1 MLVRDYLENNARSW
15 PTRSA
20 YVSESGR
27 FSWRETA
34 DRSRRLAAAFQAF
47 GIKKG
52 DVVASL
58 AYDRQEVVEI
68 WYACALIG
76 AVRVGINPRYSPRE
90 MGHILND
97 ARVSLLVV
105 HVACRSSFD
114 ALEAETPT
122 LTTVVGAGEGHGLE
136 IDYDRLMA
144 ETGPLEVLPPLGPDD
159 DIAISYTTGSTGL
172 PKGARWSQSSVV
184 AAELNT
190 WLQAGLRRDDVFL
203 HCLPAAGVPVLLA
216 TFNVFNGSTVVL
228 MERFSARGALDLIES
243 ERVSCL
249 LWVPTMIVDVLADPE
264 LDRFDLSSLRLVI
277 YGSAPATPALVR
289 KAIDRFGCEMQQ
301 WYGSTEGAAGWYSIL
316 DHEDHLA
323 ALAGRVELLS
333 SCGRATLHC
342 QVSILDEEGRDLPPG
357 EVGEI
362 CVRSDTLMTGYVGLP
377 TETTDALRDGRLH
390 TGDLGRID
398 EDGYLY
404 VVDRKKF
411 MIITGGYNVY
421 PIVVENVLAE
431 HPSVREVCVVGVP
444 AERWGEAVCAVV
456 VVTDDI
462 GEDELIEFCRG
473 RLAKFEIPKQIK
485 FVSALPRGATG
496 KVLKTAVRD
505 EFLHMVPSPDA

>member
-1 MLVRDYLENNARSW
+1 MLVRDYLANNARSW
-15 PTRSA
+15 PTKTA
-20 YVSESGR
+20 YISSSGR
-27 FSWRETA
+27 FTWGETA
-34 DRSRRLAAAFQAF
+34 ERSRRLAAAFRSF
-47 GIKKG
+47 GIEKG
-52 DVVASL
+52 DVIASL
-58 AYDRQEVVEI
+58 SYDRQEVVEI

-76 AVRVGINPRYSPRE
+76 AVRAGINPRYSPRE
-90 MGHILND
+90 MGHILVD
-97 ARVSLLVV
+97 SRARLLVV
-105 HVACRSSFD
+105 HATCRASFD
-114 ALEAETPT
+114 AVDADTPE
-122 LTTVVGAGEGHGLE
+122 LTTVVGVGEGHGFV
-136 IDYDRLMA
+136 IDYDSLVID
-144 ETGPLEVLPPLGPDD
+144 TDPLDVLPELDPDD

-216 TFNVFNGSTVVL
+216 AFNVFNGSTVVL
-228 MERFSARGALDLIES
+228 MEKFSARGALELIQS
-243 ERVSCL
+243 EQVSCL

-264 LDRFDLSSLRLVI
+264 FHRFDLSSLRLVI
-277 YGSAPATPALVR
+277 YGSAPASPALVR

-316 DHEDHLA
+316 DHHDHLA
-323 ALAGRVELLS
+323 ALAGRSELLS

-342 QVSILDEEGRDLPPG
+342 EVSIVDHEGHELPRG

-377 TETTDALRDGRLH
+377 AETADALRDGTLH

-398 EDGYLY
+398 DDGYLY

-421 PIVVENVLAE
+421 PVVVENVLAE

-456 VVTDDI
+456 VATGDI
-462 GEDELIEFCRG
+462 GEGELMEFCRG
-473 RLAKFEIPKQIK
+473 KLAKFEVPKHIT

-496 KVLKTAVRD
+496 KILKTAVRD
-505 EFLHMVPSPDA
+505 QLLSTYQSSDV